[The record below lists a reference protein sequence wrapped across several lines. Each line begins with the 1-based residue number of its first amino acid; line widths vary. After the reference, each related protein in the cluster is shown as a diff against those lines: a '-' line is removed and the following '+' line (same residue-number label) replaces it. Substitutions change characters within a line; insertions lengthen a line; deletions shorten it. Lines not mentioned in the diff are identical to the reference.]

1 MSKISRFMPQLSVVV
16 PCFNESECINE
27 FYRRAS
33 AACQAA
39 DLVAYEIVFVNDGST
54 DGTLD
59 ILQKIQASDDRVRVV
74 DLSRNHGHQL
84 ASTAGLTVAR
94 GEMVLLIDAD
104 LQDPPELL
112 GEMIELLEQGAD
124 VVYGR
129 RMRRHGETLFKR
141 CTAALFYRL
150 LYRSSKVV
158 IPLDTG
164 DFRLMR
170 RHVVEILN
178 QMSESHRFIRGL
190 VAWTG
195 FDQVE
200 LPYERDPRYAGSTKY
215 PFLKMLNFSIDAF
228 TAFATAPLRYV
239 FLAALLAMVVA
250 GAMLGW
256 TVYSYFFL
264 EAVEGWASLMAVFL
278 FFTSVQL
285 LSLAVI
291 GEYVGRIF
299 IEAKKRPTFVIRK
312 IYETPATR
320 GRLLATIGE
329 TQG

>member
-1 MSKISRFMPQLSVVV
+1 V
-16 PCFNESECINE
+16 NT
-27 FYRRAS
+27 
-33 AACQAA
+33 
-39 DLVAYEIVFVNDGST
+39 YEIVFVNDGST
-54 DGTLD
+54 DDTLD
-59 ILQKIQASDDRVRVV
+59 ILRKIQVTDPAVRIV

-84 ASTAGLTVAR
+84 ASSAGLTVAR
-94 GEMVLLIDAD
+94 GDMVLLIDAD

-112 GEMIELLEQGAD
+112 GKMIELLEQGAD
-124 VVYGR
+124 VVYGQ
-129 RMRRHGETLFKR
+129 RMRRHGETWFKR
-141 CTAALFYRL
+141 FTAALFYRL
-150 LYRSSKVV
+150 LSRSSKVV
-158 IPLDTG
+158 IPLDAG

-170 RHVVEILN
+170 RHVVDILN

-195 FDQVE
+195 FNQVA
-200 LPYERDPRYAGSTKY
+200 LLYERDPRYAGSTKY

-239 FLAALLAMVVA
+239 FLAALLAIVVA

-256 TVYSYFFL
+256 TAYSYFFL
-264 EAVEGWASLMAVFL
+264 DAVAGWSSLMAVFL

-299 IEAKKRPTFVIRK
+299 IEAKKRPMFVIRN
-312 IYETPATR
+312 IYEVPAPATR
-320 GRLLATIGE
+320 ARLLATVGE

>member
-1 MSKISRFMPQLSVVV
+1 MLQLSVVV
-16 PCFNESECINE
+16 PCYNESECIGE

-33 AACQAA
+33 AACRATA
-39 DLVAYEIVFVNDGST
+39 RSYEIVFVNDGSA
-54 DGTLD
+54 DDTLD
-59 ILQKIQASDDRVRVV
+59 RLRKIQASDDRVRVV

-112 GEMIELLEQGAD
+112 GKMIELLEQGAD
-124 VVYGR
+124 VVYGQR
-129 RMRRHGETLFKR
+129 IKRLGETVFKSF
-141 CTAALFYRL
+141 TAALFYRL
-150 LYRSSKVV
+150 LSRSSKVV

-170 RHVVEILN
+170 RHVVDILN

-195 FDQVE
+195 FDQVA
-200 LPYERDPRYAGSTKY
+200 LPYERDARYAGSTKY

-239 FLAALLAMVVA
+239 FLAALLAIVVA
-250 GAMLGW
+250 AAMLAW

-264 EAVEGWASLMAVFL
+264 DAVAGWASLMAVFL

-299 IEAKKRPTFVIRK
+299 IESKKRPMFVIRK
-312 IYETPATR
+312 IYEASATH
-320 GRLLATIGE
+320 GRLLATVAE
-329 TQG
+329 KQG

>member
-1 MSKISRFMPQLSVVV
+1 MP
-16 PCFNESECINE
+16 
-27 FYRRAS
+27 
-33 AACQAA
+33 
-39 DLVAYEIVFVNDGST
+39 YEIVFVNDGST

-112 GEMIELLEQGAD
+112 GKMVELLEQGAD
-124 VVYGR
+124 VVYGQR
-129 RMRRHGETLFKR
+129 VRRHGETFLKR
-141 CTAALFYRL
+141 FSAALFYRL
-150 LYRSSKVV
+150 LSRSSKIV

-170 RHVVEILN
+170 RHVVDILN

-195 FDQVE
+195 FNQVA
-200 LPYERDPRYAGSTKY
+200 LCYERDPRYAGQTKY
-215 PFLKMLNFSIDAF
+215 PFLKMLNFSIDAY
-228 TAFATAPLRYV
+228 TAFATAPLRFV
-239 FLAALLAMVVA
+239 FLAALLAIAVA
-250 GAMLGW
+250 LGMLAW
-256 TVYSYFFL
+256 TGYSYFFL
-264 EAVEGWASLMAVFL
+264 DAVAGWSSLMAVFL

-299 IEAKKRPTFVIRK
+299 IEAKKRPMFVIRK
-312 IYETPATR
+312 IYEAPTTH
-320 GRLLATIGE
+320 GRACSRPLLKTGTE
-329 TQG
+329 

>member
-1 MSKISRFMPQLSVVV
+1 MTQLSVVV
-16 PCFNESECINE
+16 PCYNERECIQE
-27 FYRRAS
+27 FYRRVS

-39 DLVAYEIVFVNDGST
+39 RLVPYEIVFVNDGST

-59 ILQKIQASDDRVRVV
+59 ILRKIQASDDKVRVV

-84 ASTAGLTVAR
+84 ASSAGLTVAR

-112 GEMIELLEQGAD
+112 GKMVELLEQGAD
-124 VVYGR
+124 VVYGQR
-129 RMRRHGETLFKR
+129 IRRHGETFFKR
-141 CTAALFYRL
+141 FSAALFYRL
-150 LYRSSKVV
+150 LSRSSKVV

-170 RHVVEILN
+170 RHVVDILN

-195 FDQVE
+195 FNQVA
-200 LPYERDPRYAGSTKY
+200 LPYERDPRYAGETKY
-215 PFLKMLNFSIDAF
+215 PLLKMLNFSLDAF

-239 FLAALLAMVVA
+239 FLAALLAILVA
-250 GAMLGW
+250 VGMLAW
-256 TVYSYFFL
+256 TAYSYFFL
-264 EAVEGWASLMAVFL
+264 DAVAGWSSLMAVFL

-299 IEAKKRPTFVIRK
+299 IEAKKRPMFVIRN
-312 IYETPATR
+312 IYEAPTAR
-320 GRLLATIGE
+320 SRLLATVAE